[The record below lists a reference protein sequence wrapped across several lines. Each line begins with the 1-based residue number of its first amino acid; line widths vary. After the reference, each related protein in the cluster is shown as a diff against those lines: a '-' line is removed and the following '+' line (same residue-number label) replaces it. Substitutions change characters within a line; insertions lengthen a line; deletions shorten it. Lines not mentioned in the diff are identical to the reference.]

1 MCRKEVIMIK
11 KKLFKFGSVFMCAAL
26 IACSLG
32 AYVSSVNS
40 NVSKQEAVA
49 VTASAGADSESIIS
63 EAITSQLSGATKA
76 VSSTENSKEEIV
88 YVFADAKGVQD
99 HIIVNERL
107 KNVTGKSSI
116 SDVSELQN
124 ITNVSGD
131 ETFAAGS
138 NNSLTWDA
146 AGSSITYQGTTAKTS
161 PITMKVTYYLDGKE
175 ISPENLA
182 GRSGKVTIRYDYTNN
197 EKTTV
202 NVNGKDYSV
211 AVPFTMITGMV
222 LPSEHF
228 SNIEVTNGKLS
239 EVSDSTVVIGMT
251 MPGLKESLS
260 LKFDNETLDMD
271 IPEYFEVTADV
282 TDFELDMSMS
292 VATSNLLS
300 DLNADEISIDSL
312 KSKMTELQT
321 AADQLTDGTVAL
333 QEGTEALAD
342 NVPALQKGVE
352 ELDSA
357 ASMLTDATS
366 QLAAGGGALNDGA
379 VDLKTG
385 VYAYADGI
393 SSASAGAKELNEN
406 MSAYAAAMQQLYD
419 TLSAGENS
427 LDSSVYQLA
436 RGADALNSA
445 VNGETGL
452 RAQLLAGK
460 QLAAD
465 SYKTAYDSFYAL
477 QSGVVKQQLAAAGY
491 PAEQIEA
498 KAEAALL
505 QKGLSKT
512 ADVTSDTQYALAT
525 GAILENYTSMKGLLQ
540 TKGMTEEEAQK
551 NLVTVISGL
560 SQAYKAY
567 DTCVTTFDSLNQAGD
582 NNFFNGVA
590 MVSEGLTQLQKS
602 VGTFASYKEGTL
614 CSSIYALNLNA
625 QKLKAEGTSALSAGL
640 AEINNNSDALKSG
653 VGTLSAGMSSLSQ
666 NLDTLS
672 GKSVELKNG
681 TSQLNSAAVTLGSGA
696 VQLNDGAV
704 TLKDG
709 MAQFNETGIKALT
722 SLVGTDADTAVDTL
736 KAIVKAGQEYQS
748 FAGKADDMEGSV
760 TFIYKTD
767 GITK

>member
-26 IACSLG
+26 IACSFG
-32 AYVSSVNS
+32 AYVSNS

-49 VTASAGADSESIIS
+49 ATASAGADSERIIS

-76 VSSTENSKEEIV
+76 VSSTENSKEELV
-88 YVFADAKGVQD
+88 YVFADANGVQD
-99 HIIVNERL
+99 HIIVNEKL

-116 SDVSELQN
+116 SDVSALKN
-124 ITNVSGD
+124 ITNISGD
-131 ETFAAGS
+131 ETFVSGS
-138 NNSLTWDA
+138 NNALTWDA
-146 AGSSITYQGTTAKTS
+146 AGSSIMYQGTTSKTP

-175 ISPENLA
+175 ITPQNLA
-182 GRSGKVTIRYDYTNN
+182 GKSGKVTIRYDYINN
-197 EKTTV
+197 QKTAV
-202 NVNGKDYSV
+202 AVNGKDYSV

-251 MPGLKESLS
+251 MPGLKESLN

-292 VATSNLLS
+292 VATSNLLP

-312 KSKMTELQT
+312 KSRMAELQT
-321 AADQLTDGTVAL
+321 AADQLTDGTAEL
-333 QEGTEALAD
+333 QKGTEALAD
-342 NVPALQKGVE
+342 NVPELQKGVE
-352 ELDSA
+352 GLDSA

-366 QLAAGGGALNDGA
+366 QLAAGGGALNEGA

-385 VYAYADGI
+385 VYAYADGVG
-393 SSASAGAKELNEN
+393 SASVGAQSLNEN
-406 MSAYAAAMQQLYD
+406 MTAYAAAMQQLYN
-419 TLSAGENS
+419 TLSAGDNP
-427 LDSSVYQLA
+427 LDTSVYQLA
-436 RGADALNSA
+436 QGANALNSA

-452 RAQLLAGK
+452 KAQLLAGK

-465 SYKTAYDSFYAL
+465 SYKNAYDSFYAL
-477 QSGVVKQQLAAAGY
+477 QSGIVKQQLVAAGC
-491 PAEQIEA
+491 PADQIEA
-498 KAEAALL
+498 TSEAILL

-525 GAILENYTSMKGLLQ
+525 GAILENYPSMKGILQ
-540 TKGMTEEEAQK
+540 AKGMTEGEAQK
-551 NLVTVISGL
+551 NLVAVISGL

-567 DTCVTTFDSLNQAGD
+567 DTCETTFDSLNQAGA

-590 MVSEGLTQLQKS
+590 IVSAGLTQLQES

-640 AEINNNSDALKSG
+640 TEINKNSTALKSG

-672 GKSVELKNG
+672 EKTVELKNG
-681 TSQLNSAAVTLGSGA
+681 TSQLNSAAVTLGSG
-696 VQLNDGAV
+696 VTQLNEGAV

-709 MAQFNETGIKALT
+709 MVQFNETGIKALT
-722 SLVGTDADTAVDTL
+722 SLVGTDADTAIDTL
-736 KAIVKAGQEYQS
+736 KAIIKAGQEYQS
-748 FAGKADDMEGSV
+748 FAGKAEDMEGSV

-767 GITK
+767 GVTK